1 VFEADLVQLNLT
13 LCDFS
18 LLLGTSPKSGGG
30 ALHNVEAG
38 YHFVEVE
45 ATLRHGKSNEIMAAV
60 CRNISRSG
68 TARECAGSHDAR
80 MRRRSGGRTS
90 VDGTILSGKSSTV
103 KVQGVAFGS
112 AEGSTPKFDTGKCTA
127 DGRCG
132 KTHLA
137 LAKEA
142 YKRGEHDEAL
152 RLFNVVAA
160 HGEGSEVS
168 PEENAWVRRRAALER
183 MAMLPPFALTGK
195 CCDSVN
201 PHCKAIDHQEI
212 FASDTFWERE
222 LFKLIGNDQCEGR
235 FVEVGGGDGV
245 TDSLTLYM
253 EKVMGW
259 SGLILEGDAE
269 KFEALRYS
277 GRKAN
282 MTKAY
287 VVGAAEA
294 GGAGVDLRVE
304 MEKYYDLSDEE
315 QAVQL
320 LVITEVGASQLDV
333 VRAINTKMRLGR
345 LGMPI
350 PLSHVI
356 AVVREPANRSLL
368 PLY

>member
-1 VFEADLVQLNLT
+1 MFEADLVQLNLT

-201 PHCKAIDHQEI
+201 PHCKAIDHHEI

-222 LFKLIGNDQCEGR
+222 LFKLVGNDQCEGR

>member
-1 VFEADLVQLNLT
+1 MFEADLVQLNLT

-201 PHCKAIDHQEI
+201 PHCKAIDHHEI

-235 FVEVGGGDGV
+235 FVEVGGGMV
-245 TDSLTLYM
+245 SRT
-253 EKVMGW
+253 V
-259 SGLILEGDAE
+259 
-269 KFEALRYS
+269 
-277 GRKAN
+277 
-282 MTKAY
+282 
-287 VVGAAEA
+287 
-294 GGAGVDLRVE
+294 
-304 MEKYYDLSDEE
+304 
-315 QAVQL
+315 
-320 LVITEVGASQLDV
+320 
-333 VRAINTKMRLGR
+333 
-345 LGMPI
+345 
-350 PLSHVI
+350 
-356 AVVREPANRSLL
+356 
-368 PLY
+368 